1 VTKVRDPQSFEEAAL
16 VMARDFGA
24 REAAKVVDRG
34 EATIRRWTDP
44 DKDGQPTIHQALRLD
59 VEHVKS
65 HGTAP
70 FLQAYVAQLQER
82 APEAM
87 RTRSV
92 ADIFSEAMDVPIE
105 AGKLLDLLRRARGAK
120 SASGEKL
127 SVAEKA
133 ALQKEIKRLRDE
145 IDDVEAAL
153 KKS

>member
-1 VTKVRDPQSFEEAAL
+1 MTKVRDPRSFEEAAL
-16 VMARDFGA
+16 DIARHFGA
-24 REAAKVVDRG
+24 PVAAKFVDRG

-59 VEHVKS
+59 VEYLKAF
-65 HGTAP
+65 GTAP

-87 RTRSV
+87 RSRSV
-92 ADIFSEAMDVPIE
+92 ADLFSEAMDLPVE
-105 AGKLLDLLRRARGAK
+105 AGKLIDLLRRVRGAQ
-120 SASGEKL
+120 SEAGPGL

-133 ALQKEIKRLRDE
+133 ALQKSIRQVRDE
-145 IDDVEAAL
+145 VDDIEVAL

>member
-1 VTKVRDPQSFEEAAL
+1 MTKVRDPRSFEEAAL
-16 VMARDFGA
+16 AVARDFTAPVAG
-24 REAAKVVDRG
+24 KFVDRG
-34 EATIRRWTDP
+34 DATIRRWTDP

-59 VEHVKS
+59 VEHLKAF
-65 HGTAP
+65 GTAP

-92 ADIFSEAMDVPIE
+92 GDLFSEAMDLPVE
-105 AGKLLDLLRRARGAK
+105 AGKLIDLLRRARGAQ
-120 SASGEKL
+120 SAAGTEL
-127 SVAEKA
+127 SAAEKA
-133 ALQKEIKRLRDE
+133 ALQKGIKQLRDE